1 MSNIAK
7 VLKAEI
13 MRISRKE
20 AKGATQGIGKSNT
33 WLRKIA
39 ADLKK
44 RVMVLEK
51 DNKRLVATTKKDQ
64 VESPQKP
71 DEETSK
77 ARLTSKGIRSLR
89 GKLRLS
95 QLDFGK
101 LLGTTAHSVY
111 LWEKKE
117 GALKLRDKTRQAL
130 LSIRGLRAGEAR
142 TKLDEAGGK
151 RKGGRVFASKKRKRS
166 GFVLLP

>member
-7 VLKAEI
+7 VLKSEI

-33 WLRKIA
+33 WLRKIV

-44 RVMVLEK
+44 RVVLLEK
-51 DNKRLVATTKKDQ
+51 ENKRLAATMRKYQ

-71 DEETSK
+71 DEETGK

-89 GKLRLS
+89 RKLRLS

-142 TKLDEAGGK
+142 TKLAVAET
-151 RKGGRVFASKKRKRS
+151 KKRGMRASAPKTKKAN
-166 GFVLLP
+166 

>member
-1 MSNIAK
+1 MSNIVK

-20 AKGATQGIGKSNT
+20 AKEATQGIGKSNT
-33 WLRKIA
+33 WLRKIV

-44 RVMVLEK
+44 RVVLLEK
-51 DNKRLVATTKKDQ
+51 ENKRLVEPMKRYQ

-71 DEETSK
+71 DEEISK

-89 GKLRLS
+89 RKLRLS
-95 QLDFGK
+95 QFDFGK
-101 LLGTTAHSVY
+101 LLGTTTHSVY

-151 RKGGRVFASKKRKRS
+151 RKRGRAFASKKRERS
-166 GFVLLP
+166 

>member
-33 WLRKIA
+33 WLRKIV

-44 RVMVLEK
+44 RVVLLEK
-51 DNKRLVATTKKDQ
+51 ENGRLAATMKKYQ
-64 VESPQKP
+64 VGSPQKP

-77 ARLTSKGIRSLR
+77 ARLTSKGIHSLR
-89 GKLRLS
+89 NKLGLS
-95 QLDFGK
+95 QAGFAK
-101 LLGTTAHSVY
+101 LVGVTRYSVH
-111 LWEKKE
+111 LWETKE
-117 GALKLRDKTRQAL
+117 GALNLRDKAKAAL
-130 LSIRGLRAGEAR
+130 LSIRGLGAREAKEKLAEVETNSKRIR
-142 TKLDEAGGK
+142 TSS
-151 RKGGRVFASKKRKRS
+151 SKTKKAR
-166 GFVLLP
+166 

>member
-20 AKGATQGIGKSNT
+20 AKGATQGVGKSNT
-33 WLRKIA
+33 WLKKIV

-44 RVMVLEK
+44 RVVLLEK
-51 DNKRLVATTKKDQ
+51 QNKSLVETMRKYQ
-64 VESPQKP
+64 IESPQKP
-71 DEETSK
+71 DGETSK

-89 GKLRLS
+89 RKLRLS

-111 LWEKKE
+111 LWEKKG

-130 LSIRGLRAGEAR
+130 LSIRELGARDAKEKLAEAETDNKRMRASS
-142 TKLDEAGGK
+142 
-151 RKGGRVFASKKRKRS
+151 SKKKKAR
-166 GFVLLP
+166 

>member
-77 ARLTSKGIRSLR
+77 ARLTSRGIRSLR
-89 GKLRLS
+89 KKLRLS
-95 QLDFGK
+95 QLEFGK
-101 LLGTTAHSVY
+101 LLGTTAHCVY
-111 LWEKKE
+111 LWEKQE
-117 GALKLRDKTRQAL
+117 GALSLRDRTKAAL
-130 LSIRGLRAGEAR
+130 LSIRGRRAGEAR
-142 TKLDEAGGK
+142 TKLDEAGEK
-151 RKGGRVFASKKRKRS
+151 RKRNRGVVPKKRKRS
-166 GFVLLP
+166 

>member
-1 MSNIAK
+1 MSNVVK

-20 AKGATQGIGKSNT
+20 AKGATQGIGKTTT
-33 WLRKIA
+33 WLRKIV

-44 RVMVLEK
+44 RVVLLEK
-51 DNKRLVATTKKDQ
+51 ENKRLVATMRKYQ
-64 VESPQKP
+64 VESLQKP

-89 GKLRLS
+89 RKLHLS

-111 LWEKKE
+111 LWERKE
-117 GALKLRDKTRQAL
+117 GALRLRDKTREAL
-130 LSIRGLRAGEAR
+130 LSIRGLSAREAR

-151 RKGGRVFASKKRKRS
+151 HKRSKTVATKKRKRS
-166 GFVLLP
+166 

>member
-1 MSNIAK
+1 
-7 VLKAEI
+7 

-33 WLRKIA
+33 WLRKMV

-44 RVMVLEK
+44 RVLLLEK
-51 DNKRLVATTKKDQ
+51 ENKGLVATMRKYQ

-89 GKLRLS
+89 NRLGLS
-95 QLDFGK
+95 QANFGK
-101 LLGTTAHSVY
+101 LLGATPHAVY
-111 LWEKKE
+111 LWERKE
-117 GALKLRDKTRQAL
+117 GALRLRAKTKAAL

-142 TKLDEAGGK
+142 TKLAEAETKNRGV
-151 RKGGRVFASKKRKRS
+151 RASAPRTKKAR
-166 GFVLLP
+166 